1 MMNITDL
8 RIVATV
14 ACFVAFIGIWIWAWS
29 KRHKNNFN
37 EAANLPFEGE

>member
-14 ACFVAFIGIWIWAWS
+14 ACFVAFIGIWVWAWS
-29 KRHKNNFN
+29 KRHKNDFN